1 MSAAFDTLRFA
12 RRLREAGLSEPQAE
26 AMAEAFRDAS
36 TEALD
41 TKHDMELLRADLGAR
56 IDRVET
62 KLTGELTLDMETS
75 EETTT
80 WVRVAVFGALATRL
94 YPELK
99 KGTEVYCE
107 GRLKLDSWTGR
118 DGRERSG
125 LRVAAA
131 KVEVLGRIGFDPHQ
145 RKPKSE
151 SPPLEQP
158 EIEGHGRSTMEDLP
172 F

>member
-62 KLTGELTLDMETS
+62 KLTAELTLVKWMLGLII
-75 EETTT
+75 
-80 WVRVAVFGALATRL
+80 VAEAVPWL
-94 YPELK
+94 
-99 KGTEVYCE
+99 
-107 GRLKLDSWTGR
+107 
-118 DGRERSG
+118 
-125 LRVAAA
+125 A
-131 KVEVLGRIGFDPHQ
+131 KVF
-145 RKPKSE
+145 S
-151 SPPLEQP
+151 
-158 EIEGHGRSTMEDLP
+158 
-172 F
+172 